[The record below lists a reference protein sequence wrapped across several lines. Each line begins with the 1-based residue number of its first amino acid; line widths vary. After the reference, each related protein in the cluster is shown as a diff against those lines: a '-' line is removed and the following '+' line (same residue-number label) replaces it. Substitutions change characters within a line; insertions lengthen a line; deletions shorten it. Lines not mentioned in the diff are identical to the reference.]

1 MRTCAQY
8 KDLSLATLEK
18 KWGIA
23 VLAFVVICVV
33 EIVVDMIA
41 AQLGQG
47 LEGPMG
53 EIYIGSIF
61 RILLLPLGL
70 GWAYFTLKLARYN
83 TPKVEDVFVGF
94 KDYKRIFL
102 TLLYKAIYIFLW
114 SLLLIVPGIVKS
126 YSYAMTEY
134 LLIDNPQLKY
144 DAAIT
149 ASSQL
154 MKGKKWD
161 LFVLDLSFI
170 GWAILCLVTCGIGF
184 IFLAPYRRTAHAHFY
199 EDLRAGSEVTVTY
212 A

>member
-8 KDLSLATLEK
+8 KDLSLATLEN

-33 EIVVDMIA
+33 EIVVNLIA
-41 AQLGQG
+41 TQLGQG
-47 LEGPMG
+47 FGG
-53 EIYIGSIF
+53 QGGASF
-61 RILLLPLGL
+61 FSCVFQILLLPLEL
-70 GWAYFTLKLARYN
+70 GWAYVTLKLARYN

-102 TLLYKAIYIFLW
+102 TLLRKAIYIFLW

-184 IFLAPYRRTAHAHFY
+184 IFLAPYWRTARAHFY